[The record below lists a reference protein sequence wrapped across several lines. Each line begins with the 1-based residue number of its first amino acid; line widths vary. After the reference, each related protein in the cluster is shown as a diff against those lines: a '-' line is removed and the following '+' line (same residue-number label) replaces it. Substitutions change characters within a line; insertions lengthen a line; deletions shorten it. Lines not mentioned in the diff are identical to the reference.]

1 MNSFMDSVKH
11 KIYHQVVTML
21 LCVVAICFFSACKDE
36 SKVEKNGNEMYAPSR
51 TILVYFVAENN
62 LASSLVSDVNEMLAG
77 MKTEGLWEGDRLV
90 LYIDDLNL
98 PRFYMID
105 RHTTATTLSA
115 LEPVKTYD
123 EEVNSSSAEQL
134 AEALAFVKTNY
145 PASSYG
151 IVMGSH
157 ASGWIPSTFDGDY
170 AQDAHA
176 RYSFGIDNG
185 RNSASGSLNGNQMNI
200 NDMARAIEEQGGV
213 DFIFFDACFMQN
225 VEVAYE
231 LRNAAKYILGS
242 PAEIPGPGAYYQTM
256 VPAMFQAS
264 NYAEEMLTAYYDY
277 YTAVRTDYGI
287 IVSCVETAGM
297 DRFASY
303 MKMTIANYRNEILAA
318 NYSTMQNYFRYGS
331 WGSHIPDMY
340 DMQGVMKQVL
350 SEDEFEQW
358 KEEAAQVMTCKHADR
373 WFSAFNHMLNSIDNE
388 QCSGVTMFVPLSKYE
403 GRTYKFNE
411 SYLDSAWGR
420 DVWSL

>member
-11 KIYHQVVTML
+11 RIYHQVVTML

-36 SKVEKNGNEMYAPSR
+36 SKVEKNGNEVYAPSR
-51 TILVYFVAENN
+51 TILVYLVAENN
-62 LASSLVSDVNEMLAG
+62 LASDLAKDVDEMLAG

-123 EEVNSSSAEQL
+123 EEINSSSAEQL
-134 AEALAFVKTNY
+134 AEALAFMKTNY

-151 IVMGSH
+151 LVMGSH
-157 ASGWIPSTFDGDY
+157 ASGWIPSTFYGDY

-185 RNSASGSLNGNQMNI
+185 MNSSSKFLNGNQMNI
-200 NDMARAIEEQGGV
+200 NNMARAIEGQGGV

-242 PAEIPGPGAYYQTM
+242 PAEIPGDGAYYQTM

-264 NYAEEMLTAYYDY
+264 NYAEEMLAAYYAY
-277 YTAVRTDYGI
+277 YVNFGI
-287 IVSCVETAGM
+287 IVSCVETDRM

-303 MKMTIANYRNEILAA
+303 MKTMIANHRDEILAA
-318 NYSTMQNYFRYGS
+318 NYSTMQNYFYYGQ
-331 WGSHIPDMY
+331 WDRHIPDMY

-358 KEEAAQVMTCKHADR
+358 KEEAAQVMTCKHANR
-373 WFSAFNHMLNSIDNE
+373 WFSAFNMARNSIDNE
-388 QCSGVTMFVPLSKYE
+388 QCCGVTMFVPLSKYE
-403 GRTYKFNE
+403 GSTYRFNE
-411 SYLDSAWGR
+411 SYLDTAWGR